1 MSNCYFFVF
10 VDLETLESVLHSY
23 ILLELTVIYY
33 QYTLDAIGKNGIRG
47 EDGNLYI

>member
-1 MSNCYFFVF
+1 MSNYYFFVF
-10 VDLETLESVLHSY
+10 VDLEILESVFHSH

-33 QYTLDAIGKNGIRG
+33 QYILDAIGKNGIRG